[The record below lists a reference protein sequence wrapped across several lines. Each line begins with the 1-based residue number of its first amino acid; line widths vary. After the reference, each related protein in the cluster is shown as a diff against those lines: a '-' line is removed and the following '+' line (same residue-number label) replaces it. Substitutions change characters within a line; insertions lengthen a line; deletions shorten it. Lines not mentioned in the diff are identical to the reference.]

1 MQQAQKKGL
10 RSPGHHRELE
20 LFWVATA
27 AGKSDP
33 VQRREGLH
41 HICSYYDLGV
51 ADTSKSSLPPVGIN
65 LEV

>member
-20 LFWVATA
+20 LFCVAA
-27 AGKSDP
+27 AVGKGDP

-41 HICSYYDLGV
+41 HVCSYYDLGV
-51 ADTSKSSLPPVGIN
+51 ADTSKCSLPLVGIN